1 MIQIQFIAKAVL
13 AIQMALAATLGV
25 QAQTSTEENIQTAT
39 PVADYIIS
47 GGAIYTAEN
56 ANPTVEAVA
65 VQGDTIIFAGNMA
78 DAQVLVGPNT
88 KMISLNGATLFPGFV
103 DAHAHLSSIGVRE
116 LLLNLE
122 GAQSLTAFKEGIKRY
137 AENTDAAVITGR
149 GWIET
154 HWPEGRFPTRWDI
167 DEVVSDRP
175 VILGRADG
183 HALVANSAAIAAAGI
198 TGDTEAPSGGDILKN
213 ALGEPTGVFVDAAM
227 PLVRAIVPAPTQEE
241 VVEQLTVGAKVYADY
256 GWTGLHNMS
265 VSWQEVE
272 ILEEQDQNGT
282 LPIRVYNSINAN
294 DAGTL
299 FANGASVSDN
309 GLVVTRAIKL
319 YMDGALGSRGAA
331 LLEPYN
337 DAQTLGLVLSD
348 PTVVKPLLQ
357 RALREGVQIN
367 MHAIGD
373 RGNRQLLDW
382 FQEAF
387 ERVPATER
395 AVAVPRWRDEHTQIV
410 NPEDMGRFAE
420 LGVIP
425 SMQPS
430 HAIGDLHFAADRLGE
445 DRLQG
450 AYPWASLLETG
461 VIIAGGSD
469 APVERGDPL
478 IEFYAATARRD
489 LNGFQGD
496 NWHPEE
502 ALTREQTLKMFTL
515 WPAMASFAEDS
526 LGSIAVGK
534 KADFTAFDTNLMTA
548 DEADIPKGKAVLTMV
563 GGKIAMNKLG
573 EMKQ

>member
-1 MIQIQFIAKAVL
+1 MIQNHILKKTVL
-13 AIQMALAATLGV
+13 TTFFTLISTLGI
-25 QAQTSTEENIQTAT
+25 QAQTETDSISPQPA
-39 PVADYIIS
+39 PLADYIIS
-47 GGAIYTAEN
+47 GGSIYTAED
-56 ANPTVEAVA
+56 ANPMIEAVA
-65 VQGDTIIFAGNMA
+65 VQGDTIIFAGNVA

-88 KMISLNGATLFPGFV
+88 EMITLNGATLFPGFV

-137 AENTDAAVITGR
+137 AAGTDAAVITGR

-183 HALVANSAAIAAAGI
+183 HALVANSAAIEAAGI
-198 TGDTEAPSGGDILKN
+198 TGETQAPSGGDILKN

-227 PLVRAIVPAPTQEE
+227 PLVRAIVPAPTRGE
-241 VVEQLTVGAKVYADY
+241 VVEQLTVGARVYADY

-272 ILEEQDQNGT
+272 ILEEQDADEK

-299 FANGASVSDN
+299 FANGASASSN
-309 GLVVTRAIKL
+309 GKVVTRAIKL

-331 LLEPYN
+331 LLEPYS

-348 PTVVKPLLQ
+348 PSVVKPLLQ
-357 RALREGVQIN
+357 RALRAGVQIN

-387 ERVPATER
+387 ERVPASER

-410 NPEDMGRFAE
+410 NPDDMGRFAE

-430 HAIGDLHFAADRLGE
+430 HAIGDLHFAADRLGD
-445 DRLQG
+445 DRLNG
-450 AYPWASLLETG
+450 AYPWASLLATG

-496 NWHPEE
+496 DWHPEE
-502 ALTREQTLKMFTL
+502 ALSRQQTLKMFTL
-515 WPAMASFAEDS
+515 WPAVASFAEDS

-548 DEADIPKGKAVLTMV
+548 DETDIPKGKAVLTIV

-573 EMKQ
+573 ETPE